1 MVKLKKYLLVAGK
14 GLIYFVTTIGF
25 ILICALIIGLISS
38 VVSTFTSNDSSL
50 SAISIVK
57 DVAELTLMLIP
68 KIAELLLI
76 GIIIGIPFFI
86 IFIKYLPGTFVY
98 RKNNDNLNKSYKKAF
113 EYGMILSLILSI
125 FMLQGYKRFEAKSS
139 FKDVKLQ
146 ELQVEEIP
154 QTQQEKQAP
163 APSRPTV
170 PIASEDEDLPEDE
183 TIDIMDLDLDE
194 DAPPPPPPPDEDS
207 DVIVFVP
214 YDEPPVPIGGFPAI
228 QKKLVYPEI
237 ARKAGVEG
245 RVTIYAQVD
254 ENGNV
259 VKTKVVQ
266 SLGPNGCDEAAI
278 KAIMSVKW
286 KPAKQRDRSVK
297 VWIAVPVDFRLK

>member
-1 MVKLKKYLLVAGK
+1 MTKKDQKNNKL
-14 GLIYFVTTIGF
+14 IG
-25 ILICALIIGLISS
+25 IVLAALIIVANIIYRLVIG
-38 VVSTFTSNDSSL
+38 TSETSQL
-50 SAISIVK
+50 VK
-57 DVAELTLMLIP
+57 
-68 KIAELLLI
+68 
-76 GIIIGIPFFI
+76 IIGVVLSIGLVLVLATIFYL
-86 IFIKYLPGTFVY
+86 IFISFLPSVLIY
-98 RKNNDNLNKSYKKAF
+98 RKGQSSDLKVTYKKAF
-113 EYGMILSLILSI
+113 EYGLVLSLVVII
-125 FMLQGYKRFEAKSS
+125 FLLQGYKKFEAKSTV
-139 FKDVKLQ
+139 KEVKLQ
-146 ELQVEEIP
+146 ELLVEDIP

-254 ENGNV
+254 ESGNV
-259 VKTKVVQ
+259 VRTKVVQ

-286 KPAKQRDRSVK
+286 KPAKQRDRAVK

>member
-1 MVKLKKYLLVAGK
+1 MTKKDQK
-14 GLIYFVTTIGF
+14 
-25 ILICALIIGLISS
+25 
-38 VVSTFTSNDSSL
+38 NN
-50 SAISIVK
+50 K
-57 DVAELTLMLIP
+57 
-68 KIAELLLI
+68 
-76 GIIIGIPFFI
+76 IIGILIAAVIVVANIIYRLVIGNSETSQLVSIFGVVLSIGLVLVFATI
-86 IFIKYLPGTFVY
+86 FYLIFISFLPSVLIY
-98 RKNNDNLNKSYKKAF
+98 RKGQSSDLKLTYKKVF
-113 EYGMILSLILSI
+113 EYGLVLSLVVII
-125 FMLQGYKRFEAKSS
+125 FLLQGYKKFEAKSTM
-139 FKDVKLQ
+139 KEVKLQ
-146 ELQVEEIP
+146 ELLVEDIP

-254 ENGNV
+254 ESGNV
-259 VKTKVVQ
+259 VRTRVVQ